1 MRKFKSGDTVRLKS
15 GGPLMTVHDYHTN
28 NPDDKRLT
36 CTWFD
41 NKEIKSATFLEDVLI
56 AGARPSLKTISL

>member
-1 MRKFKSGDTVRLKS
+1 MRKFKSGDIVRQKS
-15 GGPLMTVHDYHTN
+15 VGPLMTVNDYHTN

-41 NKEIKSATFLEDVLI
+41 NNERKSATFLEDVLI
-56 AGARPSLKTISL
+56 AGTPSSPKMTAL